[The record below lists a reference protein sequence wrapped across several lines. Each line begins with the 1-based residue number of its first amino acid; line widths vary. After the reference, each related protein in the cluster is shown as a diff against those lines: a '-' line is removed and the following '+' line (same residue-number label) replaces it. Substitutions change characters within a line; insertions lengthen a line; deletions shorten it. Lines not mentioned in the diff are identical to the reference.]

1 MNIHAANKT
10 KLGKHMVCDMWG
22 VASLPSDGKAIV
34 EELKLAAKKAGA
46 TTLESVHHNF
56 QPSGVTALLL
66 LSESHISIHSWP
78 EHNYVAID
86 VFTCGENVQPELAI
100 DYLVDLLKPSKAN
113 VRQIERGEIDV

>member
-1 MNIHAANKT
+1 MNKITTCKT

-22 VASLPSDGKAIV
+22 VTSPPGDGKALV

-78 EHNYVAID
+78 EHNYVAVD
-86 VFTCGENVQPELAI
+86 VFTCGENVHPELAI
-100 DYLVDLLKPSKAN
+100 DYLVSLLKPSKAN
-113 VRQIERGEIDV
+113 VRLIERGEINV